1 MCSFIIYWELIVN
14 DLLLFGVNDR
24 VINFFCFYYFV
35 FFNDVVYF
43 CKCVFMFFI
52 ILFNIVLN
60 GIFCILVV
68 ILVKV

>member
-43 CKCVFMFFI
+43 CKCVFMFI

>member
-43 CKCVFMFFI
+43 CKCVFMFFYNFI
-52 ILFNIVLN
+52 
-60 GIFCILVV
+60 
-68 ILVKV
+68 

>member
-43 CKCVFMFFI
+43 CKCVFMFI
-52 ILFNIVLN
+52 VLFNIVLN